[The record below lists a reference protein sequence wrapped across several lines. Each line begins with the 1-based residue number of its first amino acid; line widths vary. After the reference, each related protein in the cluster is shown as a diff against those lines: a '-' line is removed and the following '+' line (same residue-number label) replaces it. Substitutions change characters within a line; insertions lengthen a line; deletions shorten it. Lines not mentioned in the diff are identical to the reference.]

1 MKTDILVR
9 FEHPE
14 AGSVE
19 VAVGEK
25 PLVVGREGSDVVLG
39 DGRVSRRHG
48 RLWREGDAVLFEDTG
63 SSNGSWLD
71 GKRLTGPVKVE
82 QDRHIVVGETALR
95 LSDAGGMSLQ
105 MRVQAEGAVDLTSR
119 YTASLYEFVQALLV
133 SSSEELIAL
142 AMRTIAETVPA
153 AQRVTAVSWPDL
165 LPLLPDQDPAGVSAS
180 MARYAVTNREAI
192 LLSEDALEQP
202 DIAASVVRHGIR
214 SAIYAPLHDF
224 GVLCVD
230 TPRPSIPFSAEDLQF
245 VRALGALLATALVAE
260 RQRQEVRRIET
271 EAREVQARRDAMAS
285 FLKIAS
291 HDLRNPVGVA
301 LSASKMI
308 LQTPALSDSLLPCI
322 VEASERAMDLI
333 HTYLE
338 MAGLDAGQMVRLER
352 TWLDVPSLVQG
363 EIEFNQ
369 ISLTRKLSFVPK
381 VSCSKVYADPQ
392 RLRQILG
399 NLLSN
404 AIKYSPEGGQIT
416 IEASEGVV
424 FRVRD
429 QGKGIAPED
438 QERLFRQFERL
449 DDLHK
454 GVGLGLWLTSC
465 LVAAHGGKIW
475 VECAPGEGATLAFT
489 IPPP

>member
-1 MKTDILVR
+1 
-9 FEHPE
+9 
-14 AGSVE
+14 
-19 VAVGEK
+19 
-25 PLVVGREGSDVVLG
+25 
-39 DGRVSRRHG
+39 
-48 RLWREGDAVLFEDTG
+48 
-63 SSNGSWLD
+63 
-71 GKRLTGPVKVE
+71 VKVE
-82 QDRHIVVGETALR
+82 QDRSIVVGETALR
-95 LSDAGGMSLQ
+95 LSDVGGMSVQ
-105 MRVQAEGAVDLTSR
+105 IRVQAEGAVDLT
-119 YTASLYEFVQALLV
+119 APLYEFVQALLV
-133 SSSEELIAL
+133 SSSEELISL
-142 AMRTIAETVPA
+142 AMRTISQTVPA
-153 AQRVTAVSWPDL
+153 SQRVVAVSWPDL
-165 LPLLPDQDPAGVSAS
+165 HPLLPDQDATGVSVS
-180 MARYAVTNREAI
+180 MARYAVTHREAI
-192 LLSEDALEQP
+192 LLSEDTLDQP

-214 SAIYAPLHDF
+214 SALYVPLHDF

-230 TPRPSIPFSAEDLQF
+230 TPRPSIPFTADDLQF
-245 VRALGALLATALVAE
+245 VRALGALLATALKAE
-260 RQRQEVRRIET
+260 RHREEVRRVEN
-271 EAREVQARRDAMAS
+271 EAREHAARRDAMAA

-301 LSASKMI
+301 LQASKMI
-308 LQTPALSDSLLPCI
+308 VKSPGLADSLLPCI

-338 MAGLDAGQMVRLER
+338 MAGLDAGQTVRLER
-352 TWLDVPSLVQG
+352 SWLDVPALVQG
-363 EIEFNQ
+363 ELEFNR
-369 ISLTRKLSFVPK
+369 IGLSRNVSFVSS

-404 AIKYSPEGGQIT
+404 AIKYSPEGGTIT
-416 IEASEGVV
+416 LEASEGVV

-465 LVAAHGGKIW
+465 LVAAHGGRIW

-489 IPPP
+489 IPPPP